1 MTLADIERKG
11 FRIGRLQWIV
21 PKRWWALCLFYA
33 FLYKRVPLVALMKVD
48 D

>member
-1 MTLADIERKG
+1 MTLAEIERKG